1 MVERKDNPS
10 NVELLKI
17 AKDLVYSEYATKKN
31 DIHEKWVVESLYLWQ
46 TQQVRLAYPELPPY
60 PTDKDI
66 VDRAKRLVE
75 FINTPR
81 PDLGEG
87 ENTNIN
93 NITIN
98 NSNVQETKEKPSEG
112 KPKEGLFDK
121 FVKIF
126 TIFTKKS
133 ITS

>member
-1 MVERKDNPS
+1 MVEKKDNPS

-60 PTDKDI
+60 PTDLDI
-66 VDRAKRLVE
+66 IARAKSLVE
-75 FINTPR
+75 FISTPR
-81 PDLGEG
+81 PDLGDLP
-87 ENTNIN
+87 TN

-98 NSNVQETKEKPSEG
+98 NSNVQEIKDKPSEA

-121 FVKIF
+121 ALKIF
-126 TIFTKKS
+126 SIFTKKS

>member
-1 MVERKDNPS
+1 MVEKKDNPS

-66 VDRAKRLVE
+66 VERAKRLVE

-81 PDLGEG
+81 PDLGDSPV
-87 ENTNIN
+87 N

-98 NSNVQETKEKPSEG
+98 NSNIQEIKDKPPEG

-121 FVKIF
+121 VLKIF
-126 TIFTKKS
+126 SIFTKKS

>member
-60 PTDKDI
+60 PTDNDVI
-66 VDRAKRLVE
+66 ARARQLVD

-81 PDLGEG
+81 PDLGDEIMS
-87 ENTNIN
+87 IN

-98 NSNVQETKEKPSEG
+98 NTNTQETKATES
-112 KPKEGLFDK
+112 KPKESLLD
-121 FVKIF
+121 KIF
-126 TIFTKKS
+126 KIFNIFGGNKNA
-133 ITS
+133 

>member
-1 MVERKDNPS
+1 MVEKKDNPS
-10 NVELLKI
+10 NMELLKV
-17 AKDLVYSEYATKKN
+17 AKDLVYSGYMAKKN
-31 DIHEKWVVESLYLWQ
+31 DIHEKWVVESLYLWN

-81 PDLGEG
+81 PDLGD
-87 ENTNIN
+87 TPMN

-98 NSNVQETKEKPSEG
+98 NSNIQTTEKPSEG

-121 FVKIF
+121 AMKIF
-126 TIFTKKS
+126 SIFTKKS

>member
-1 MVERKDNPS
+1 MVEKKDNPS

-46 TQQVRLAYPELPPY
+46 TQQVRMAYPELPPY
-60 PTDKDI
+60 PTDRDI
-66 VDRAKRLVE
+66 VDRAKSLVE
-75 FINTPR
+75 FMNTPR
-81 PDLGEG
+81 PDLGEVDS
-87 ENTNIN
+87 TNVN

-98 NSNVQETKEKPSEG
+98 NTNTQETKPSDS
-112 KPKEGLFDK
+112 KPKEGLLEK
-121 FVKIF
+121 VIKIF
-126 TIFTKKS
+126 TIFGKKN

>member
-1 MVERKDNPS
+1 MVEKKDNPS

-31 DIHEKWVVESLYLWQ
+31 DIHEKWVIESLYLWQ

-60 PTDKDI
+60 PTDNDVI
-66 VDRAKRLVE
+66 ARARQLVD

-87 ENTNIN
+87 PMN
-93 NITIN
+93 NIVIN
-98 NSNVQETKEKPSEG
+98 NSNSQTIEKTSQPKTSLLTTVTKLFTSLWKPSH
-112 KPKEGLFDK
+112 D
-121 FVKIF
+121 
-126 TIFTKKS
+126 
-133 ITS
+133 

>member
-1 MVERKDNPS
+1 MVEKKDNPS

-17 AKDLVYSEYATKKN
+17 AKDLVYSEYASKKN

-60 PTDKDI
+60 PTDRDI
-66 VDRAKRLVE
+66 VDRAKSLVE

-81 PDLGEG
+81 PDLGDMS
-87 ENTNIN
+87 TN

-98 NSNVQETKEKPSEG
+98 NTNVQESKNDS
-112 KPKEGLFDK
+112 KPKEGLLEK
-121 FVKIF
+121 ILKIF
-126 TIFTKKS
+126 TIFGGSKNA
-133 ITS
+133 

>member
-1 MVERKDNPS
+1 MVEKKDNPS

-60 PTDKDI
+60 PSDRDI
-66 VDRAKRLVE
+66 VDRAKQLVE

-81 PDLGEG
+81 PDLGDSPV
-87 ENTNIN
+87 N

-98 NSNVQETKEKPSEG
+98 NSNIQEIKDKPSEG
-112 KPKEGLFDK
+112 KPKEGLIDK
-121 FVKIF
+121 VLKIF
-126 TIFTKKS
+126 SIFTKKS